1 MSLISNVSLFCAG
14 YKYVY
19 KKRTNEYVDGVAVY
33 YKANLFELEDQ
44 SSVEFY
50 QPGVSVL
57 DRDNVGVV
65 LRLRL
70 KKSPRHAI
78 VVATTHL
85 LYNQRR
91 SDVKLAQTQLMLAEI
106 DRLAYNKD
114 SLT

>member
-1 MSLISNVSLFCAG
+1 MSIISNVSLFCAG

-19 KKRTNEYVDGVAVY
+19 KKRTNDYVDGVAVY

-70 KKSPRHAI
+70 KKSPRNAI